1 MSQTLW
7 ARVFCI
13 ASVKTIKYTIAK
25 IWVNEEKKVVYRFYK
40 VTYIKAAKQQVGSD
54 WKNLRLIQIEIID
67 GKRFNKIQF
76 N

>member
-25 IWVNEEKKVVYRFYK
+25 IWVNEEKKV
-40 VTYIKAAKQQVGSD
+40 GPD

>member
-40 VTYIKAAKQQVGSD
+40 VTYIKAAKQ
-54 WKNLRLIQIEIID
+54 
-67 GKRFNKIQF
+67 
-76 N
+76 